1 MRVSSFQHNEIV
13 RAVLSYKK
21 TFGLLA
27 IFSCVIN
34 LLMLLPS
41 IYMMQVYDRVLAS
54 HSEMTLMMLTLIT
67 VSLYLLMSSL
77 EWVRSA
83 LLIRI
88 STGLDISLSH
98 RIFTASFERC
108 LSEANTNPS
117 QVLGDLTTIRQFIT
131 GNGLFAFFDVPWLPI
146 YLVVAYLFH
155 PTLGLFTVAGVVILF
170 LLALWNELATKK
182 QLFDANQLA
191 TSAGG
196 FVNSTLQN
204 AEVIES
210 MGMLN
215 NLQKRWYA
223 IQKQVIVLQ
232 ANASD
237 RNAQI
242 GALTRFI
249 RICWQSL
256 SLGVGAMLVLEN
268 QISGGMMI
276 ACSIVLGR
284 AMAPVEQAIGTW
296 KQLSGVRSSYSRLNK
311 LLQDYP
317 IRSEPMELLAP
328 EGFLDI
334 EHLSAAPPNS
344 KQMTLRNVTFN
355 LQPGDVLGVI
365 GPSASGKSTL
375 ARALVGVWRPSQGYV
390 RLDRADL
397 RQWSREKLGEHIGY
411 LPQDIE
417 LFNGS
422 IAENIARFNDVDSEK
437 VIAAAQLAGVHDMIL
452 QLPQGYNTLLGAGG
466 IGLSGGQK
474 QRLGLAR
481 AVYDTPAL
489 VVLDEPNSNLDD
501 QGEAALV
508 SAIQSLKQ
516 AGSTV
521 ILITHRPSILAVVDK
536 LLLLK
541 EGIPQLF
548 GPRDQVLQSINN
560 LRKNTNNK

>member
-1 MRVSSFQHNEIV
+1 MSVSSIQNNEIT

-21 TFGLLA
+21 TFGALA
-27 IFSCVIN
+27 IFSGVIN

-54 HSEMTLMMLTLIT
+54 RSEMTLMMLTLIT
-67 VSLYLLMSSL
+67 VGLFLLMSLL
-77 EWVRSA
+77 EWIRSA
-83 LLIRI
+83 ILIRI
-88 STGLDISLSH
+88 STGLDVSLGH
-98 RIFTASFERC
+98 RVFTAAFERC
-108 LSEANTNPS
+108 LRESNTNPS
-117 QVLGDLTTIRQFIT
+117 QILGDLTTIRQFIT

-146 YLVVAYLFH
+146 YLIVAFLFH
-155 PTLGLFTVAGVVILF
+155 PSLGLFTLAGVIILF
-170 LLALWNELATKK
+170 SLALWNELVTKK
-182 QLFDANQLA
+182 QLFEANQLA
-191 TSAGG
+191 TAAGG

-215 NLQKRWYA
+215 NLQKRWYG
-223 IQKQVIVLQ
+223 IQKQVIELQ

-237 RNAQI
+237 KNAQI
-242 GALTRFI
+242 NALTRFI

-296 KQLSGVRSSYSRLNK
+296 KQLSGVRSSYNRLNK

-317 IRSEPMELLAP
+317 PRSLPMELLAP

-334 EHLSAAPPNS
+334 EHLSVAPPNS
-344 KQMTLRNVTFN
+344 KQVTLRNVTLS

-375 ARALVGVWRPSQGYV
+375 ARALVGAWRPYQGSI
-390 RLDRADL
+390 RLDSADL
-397 RQWSREKLGEHIGY
+397 QQWSRENLGEHIGY

-417 LFNGS
+417 LFNGT
-422 IAENIARFNDVDSEK
+422 IAENVARFNDVDSEK
-437 VIAAAQLAGVHDMIL
+437 VIAAAKLAGVHEMIL
-452 QLPQGYNTLLGAGG
+452 QQPQGYNTLLGSGG

-474 QRLGLAR
+474 QRIGLAR
-481 AVYDTPAL
+481 AVYSMPAL
-489 VVLDEPNSNLDD
+489 IVLDEPNSNLDD
-501 QGEAALV
+501 QGEAALI
-508 SAIQSLKQ
+508 SAIKSLKE
-516 AGSTV
+516 ARSTI
-521 ILITHRPSILAVVDK
+521 ILITHRPSVLAVVDK

-548 GPRDQVLQSINN
+548 GPRDQVIQSINN
-560 LRKNTNNK
+560 LRKSNK